1 MSDLDSWRKQKISEL
16 LNELN
21 SQFAGTDIVRLQK
34 LEALAEEAYDL
45 MYDAEHPSYFYF
57 ITKDALDDAALLAQC
72 LGKEDDAKRLWQRRL
87 HILGVFRS
95 QFSD

>member
-1 MSDLDSWRKQKISEL
+1 
-16 LNELN
+16 
-21 SQFAGTDIVRLQK
+21 
-34 LEALAEEAYDL
+34 

-57 ITKDALDDAALLAQC
+57 IAKDVLDDAALLART

-87 HILGVFRS
+87 DILGVFRS

>member
-16 LNELN
+16 FNELN

-34 LEALAEEAYDL
+34 LETLAGEAYDL
-45 MYDAEHPSYFYF
+45 MYDAEHPSYFYS
-57 ITKDALDDAALLAQC
+57 IAKDALDDSALLART
-72 LGKEDDAKRLWQRRL
+72 LGKEDDVKGLWQRRL
-87 HILGVFRS
+87 HIKGVFHY